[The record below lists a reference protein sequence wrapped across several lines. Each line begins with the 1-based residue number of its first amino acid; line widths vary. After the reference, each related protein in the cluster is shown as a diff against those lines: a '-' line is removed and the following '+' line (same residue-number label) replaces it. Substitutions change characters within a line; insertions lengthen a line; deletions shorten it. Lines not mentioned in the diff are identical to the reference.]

1 MPQPF
6 NKRLIDIKTQ
16 NEDIRTFLAHS
27 DDFIDLLKNPIIS
40 RTFNERINLAITQV
54 NGCKLCSYAHTKLAL
69 RSGIKQDEIQY
80 LLTGGLDQAP
90 KEEAEALLFAQ
101 HYAESKGHPEADIV
115 AKLNATYSQ
124 KEARDIM
131 SIIYFMTLMNLQGNS
146 IEALTL
152 RLKGRAVASSTLWR
166 EIAVIFNVLKI
177 VPVLLYKLTIYTL
190 SSKNKSQRAVVNQ

>member
-1 MPQPF
+1 MPQLF
-6 NKRLIDIKTQ
+6 HKRLIDIKTQ
-16 NEDIRTFLAHS
+16 NEDIRTFLSHS
-27 DDFIDLLKNPIIS
+27 DDFVDLLKNPIIS
-40 RTFNERINLAITQV
+40 KTFNERINLAITQV

-69 RSGIKQDEIQY
+69 RSGIKQDEVHY

-90 KEEAEALLFAQ
+90 KEEVEALLFAQ

-115 AKLNATYSQ
+115 AKLNATYN
-124 KEARDIM
+124 KEEARDIM

-177 VPVLLYKLTIYTL
+177 VPGLLYKLIIYPL
-190 SSKNKSQRAVVNQ
+190 SSKKKSQRAVVNQ